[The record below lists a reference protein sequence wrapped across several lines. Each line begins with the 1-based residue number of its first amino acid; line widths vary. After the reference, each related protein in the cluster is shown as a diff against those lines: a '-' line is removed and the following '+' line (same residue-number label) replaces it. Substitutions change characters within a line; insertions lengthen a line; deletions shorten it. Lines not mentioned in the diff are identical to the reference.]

1 MSKDLI
7 QQSNIEDLF
16 KRVQLQQEESE
27 RLAVEPYSYWKSV
40 WRQFKKK
47 PSALISVGVMILV
60 ILLSILVPILSK
72 HNVHQV
78 NYDYFT
84 QKPSSQF
91 WFGTDQSGKD
101 MWTVIWTGA
110 RTSLSIAF
118 IVSLINSIVG
128 VIIGTIW
135 GYFRKLDLILL
146 EVYNFVMNIP
156 SVLYYLILM
165 VVFEN
170 LGISDFTSLILAM
183 TLTGWI
189 TLARFIR
196 DQVLIISNREYN
208 VASRTLATPARRII
222 IYNLLPYVLTVI
234 ITQISLQIPAVIGTE
249 TSLSYFGIG
258 LDPTAISLGRT
269 LSIGTSTFTTYPHL
283 LIFPA
288 VIVAII
294 TISFY
299 LIGLGLADALD
310 PKTHR

>member
-84 QKPSSQF
+84 QNQVASFGSGPTSPGRICGPS
-91 WFGTDQSGKD
+91 FGQGLER
-101 MWTVIWTGA
+101 VY
-110 RTSLSIAF
+110 RIAF

-135 GYFRKLDLILL
+135 GYFRKL
-146 EVYNFVMNIP
+146 
-156 SVLYYLILM
+156 
-165 VVFEN
+165 
-170 LGISDFTSLILAM
+170 T
-183 TLTGWI
+183 
-189 TLARFIR
+189 
-196 DQVLIISNREYN
+196 
-208 VASRTLATPARRII
+208 
-222 IYNLLPYVLTVI
+222 
-234 ITQISLQIPAVIGTE
+234 
-249 TSLSYFGIG
+249 
-258 LDPTAISLGRT
+258 
-269 LSIGTSTFTTYPHL
+269 
-283 LIFPA
+283 
-288 VIVAII
+288 
-294 TISFY
+294 
-299 LIGLGLADALD
+299 
-310 PKTHR
+310 